1 MFKAPVSDLDEGG
14 FTAPPE
20 DLSGGFNAPAE
31 DLAPQSEIP
40 QLKPWN
46 PTLLD
51 RLQQFGQNIRQSGP
65 VESLLG
71 PTDQEKAGQ
80 PVASNSNRISTE
92 GLLGALSSDEK
103 TTALGESAA
112 NLLKT
117 VSSNQPQNII
127 LDHVAKLGGVVGGS
141 AQVAQGIHD
150 AVLDF
155 VGHMAVDPRNYLL
168 GMGFLSKY
176 PALARTVSGVFG
188 AQMAAQVP
196 AAAQAAGA
204 ASVDGTPR
212 EQAAAYANLGIST
225 AFPLLAGVH
234 ATHGETAPTVNHLLP
249 GQFKPAAAL
258 DNSEPFST
266 PNADAILSQN
276 KGAVDIVPIEPI
288 SPPVQIQPTPNRA
301 LQIPQAGTLLQQQ
314 PSETPITGSERGGVE
329 PSQQRIETPAPSA
342 PEAPTAQEPV
352 AAVNALTPSQVA
364 DLRSK
369 VFDNLRGP
377 QEFAPADF
385 AALDTH
391 LKKAIG
397 PETPSVAQMQQVG
410 VLNVTPLEN
419 GKMRV
424 EPTTPQLPP
433 TPKGEQV
440 VTIQRPDGTT
450 YPASYGGKSWQ
461 GVGPNGE
468 DIPII
473 DRIAGDSWS
482 HGILARGEKIL
493 NDPFAKAPEPQPSNP
508 PISAPVEVKTIG
520 EVSTPKSPLHDFVN
534 RAFQKMADEAKG
546 QHMLDT
552 LGEEGKSPKAVVEE
566 FWNNTYPILPEHIQ
580 RKFQNYIRKETGF
593 ELGDVVATQN
603 GEKIYGKTWPELY
616 PSEQAGESV
625 ENLEGT
631 ERGLISLMET
641 ANRNRDIFKSNQLAA
656 PVEAGMAG
664 EAAPKPDTITIYRAG
679 GANEVGVKPFSSWSE
694 DESSAKAYQ
703 DNPGFGGPKLRRA
716 TVEKSQILDAD
727 IRTRSGMDKLAS
739 ELGFDSGTGET
750 WVDNGWQYPWEES
763 KKVKTALEESGY
775 DFIRYTDDFPQGSK
789 TLVPLKKINEIPDNP
804 KEIPVPIQNVW
815 PDGTVSTPNPQIKKE
830 AGNKMGAMGQMA
842 KPSLLR
848 SQKVSALR
856 GRIVQ
861 PIESGIVETD
871 AAGNYISKEK
881 DGTYKVW
888 QAGATASKLAGT
900 IGYKGAAG
908 LAKARERLARIPK
921 TDEQRQGALVGWQK
935 HFDTS
940 TDDFYKK
947 DILRK
952 VADVSNSPTELADAL
967 ARLKAIAT
975 DGSYKGEVAHAI
987 AENKNASEATRNDA
1001 KAYYEKLFAPEPPLK
1016 ESVPVQ
1022 KEPTKNR
1029 PEDTLLENLYS
1040 KLAKAQPDRAAKGFV
1055 VIEGKQLR
1063 NARDK
1068 AAKTAESIGFGRGI
1082 ETFESPLFSVRKI
1095 EVSGVDQYA
1104 IHKNEKSIRHRAGDS
1119 GSGSVSA
1126 LHPNADS
1133 GVNIGNIVQ
1142 NSLKQPELAP
1152 TAIPKPVEGVKEPL
1166 QSEGGQTKPVE
1177 PVKPAPVTPEAKQPT
1192 ALETIN
1198 TSPKVSVKLPEGATM
1213 VRTTIKYKDREIQKV
1228 ISKKDL
1234 EKFNPFAG
1242 SENVKLE
1249 AGTIRS
1255 GGMFSPVRGKVEVRA
1270 KESPKPTTTFA
1281 QDENKI
1287 QSTEALAGSKSV
1299 RDLRDTNA
1307 LISLVLD
1314 PNENFSELQRASA
1327 HNIKPVEGPIKQG
1340 ASGLEADAATWRA
1353 IAKSFSVRVV
1363 TLDMPEAFSGT
1374 HGITTEK
1381 MPGVL
1386 FVNARTSRA
1395 FHAIVGHELLH
1406 DIQNRNPQ
1414 LYIELFHKIK
1424 SLVKDPEFSEFITA
1438 KQRSG
1443 ITDPNVIREE
1453 LVADLF
1459 ERSFNE
1465 PSFWNKLAAKEPKFF
1480 EKLATVVIDFLN
1492 RLTQKLHDNGVYKY
1506 FTDVGKAHD
1515 AIAQTLADFKR
1526 LQGESGKSSGTG
1538 TVTFS
1543 RDENVDPSMEDFI
1556 KSTVAPSD
1564 EQAFHQTPGVPNLG
1578 TEYKPERIQATR
1590 EAVQQTRFTAE
1601 GPITEAKVG
1610 EFYRLLQEFTDKP
1623 TRRQAMDSLVADV
1636 KAHTGDE
1643 TGELAPALLYAEL
1656 RDFAAKMLLRG
1667 DVTPLFKIRSLSN
1680 EFATIAGEVTSAGA
1694 RAMRGLQEG
1703 EGKTLL
1709 KSLYELTK
1717 TRLKE
1722 EGQKLGVSDELYQQL
1737 VDSLDN
1743 AEVDK
1748 KGLEN
1753 AIATG
1758 KNTEGQTIDD
1768 ILGTAK
1774 PEEVV
1779 KTKPEREKRA
1789 KQELDS
1795 DAEKSAKKI
1804 INDLQL
1810 KRGAEWLK
1818 PEVPRGRVD
1827 EIKEFAK
1834 NYLKGRLPDDPLKD
1848 PMNPEDDYQRP
1859 QPGSTLSDIE
1869 ARKVADELEK
1879 LGVTPNSA
1887 IVLAH
1892 ELIQEREVKF
1902 GNERL
1907 KQMRQAANSRSV
1919 KSLVESILGTP
1930 LRAQSDPAW
1939 VKATAMHWFMDNG
1952 LSREQ
1957 ADAAYRIFNKQ
1968 FQSAFVRAQEK
1979 IAKSILKS
1987 GEAKTLD
1994 AVVKQIRSGLF
2005 DPSHPGFEP
2014 FSAKIGLKGMP
2025 KADLEKLAEL
2035 DEKLSKGLKSMP
2047 EVVMTTDHM
2056 LAILRRNKLPPSVLK
2071 TFAANYSISQLSGIR
2086 TMTIHAF
2093 AGVAHLLHERVLA
2106 TLSQWPTAD
2115 NLSILWKPVAR
2126 AAKDFVDQLRFGWG
2140 AGHSYFPMRELEA
2153 GEDVLRQQ
2161 FEQGAKEFKS
2171 GSLKE
2176 RSVGALRMLS
2186 GVQNFTMRLLNALN
2200 QANIIAVRDA
2210 QLPLFGSMAFKE
2222 LGLNPKQIA
2231 AIIDVLPSFRN
2242 AAYTDAIDRGFS
2254 PLHAR
2259 VIAHDIEQEYLADF
2273 FGQTARSPELKAAL
2287 KKGATYEGLS
2297 IVGRLAKGVKEQEE
2311 GGILSRYGGL
2321 HALIRIT
2328 GQMSHTPEGRI
2339 GKLYM
2344 FGYVAVPTRM
2354 ARFEAWN
2361 SAYGLLRLGIDK
2373 IQRTH
2378 GWESWWK
2385 QSLATKQQREYRLRM
2400 ALAATAVQ
2408 GLLLGGLVAGGAAL
2422 LGRRST
2428 ADPDAGKD
2436 KFAWYITGNGPQ
2448 NKDLRDAW
2456 SHMGFQS
2463 NSIVLALNGKVHVAI
2478 PITRVGETLG
2488 HMLWGYSAADDY
2500 AWRKKEA
2507 EAHGK
2512 IDPATGAYV
2521 PGKFNENSAV
2531 TAFQAIGNY
2540 ASIIG
2545 ERGPLQTVLQM
2556 GRGNESSQI
2565 ALASAPGKLLAPAV
2579 PFAGLQRSVRD
2590 MIVGQVDY
2598 STPESAFEAN
2608 FPVLGWTGSTQAIN
2622 RLGDPLYDHSWY
2634 AKIARTGLP
2643 IAVGVA
2649 DTSENQQLYTAILN
2663 QGVAIPALSRTRVE
2677 DEYGQLTQD
2686 QWNQF
2691 AKTSG
2696 TTLKSSLLSNL
2707 NTLQNTDP
2715 ADARKLVSINANAAD
2730 ATAARSMGLEKQ
2742 SSSRSSGAT
2751 ASAAPSSGLPRQT
2764 RPNSLR
2770 SGLRPHSRVH
2780 RLKLNHAGRMTSGLR
2795 HRTGS
2800 LLRNRRRSAYA

>member
-1 MFKAPVSDLDEGG
+1 MFNAPVSDLDEGG

-80 PVASNSNRISTE
+80 PVASNPNRISTE

-234 ATHGETAPTVNHLLP
+234 AAHGETAPPVNHTLP
-249 GQFKPAAAL
+249 GQFKPAAPL

-276 KGAVDIVPIEPI
+276 NG
-288 SPPVQIQPTPNRA
+288 
-301 LQIPQAGTLLQQQ
+301 QIPTAFTPLNEDTSTTVEQ
-314 PSETPITGSERGGVE
+314 PPT
-329 PSQQRIETPAPSA
+329 QPSA
-342 PEAPTAQEPV
+342 PPPPIRPPTKPVIAPPAEDILSAANIQPPTQNASEIPISTRLPESEVRPPVGEAPPLRQQGEV
-352 AAVNALTPSQVA
+352 AAARPEELAPQKSTSEPINALTPEPS
-364 DLRSK
+364 SK
-369 VFDNLRGP
+369 SFFVQHTDEDGKP
-377 QEFAPADF
+377 AFAHA
-385 AALDTH
+385 
-391 LKKAIG
+391 
-397 PETPSVAQMQQVG
+397 
-410 VLNVTPLEN
+410 EN
-419 GKMRV
+419 
-424 EPTTPQLPP
+424 PTTLPKATVTADKLGGIVLFEGDDGNIHP
-433 TPKGEQV
+433 VSTALPSTPKGEQV
-440 VTIQRPDGTT
+440 VLQPALLVNGKPITGGATHAEILGTITAQAKSLVT
-450 YPASYGGKSWQ
+450 AGKRDEGIALLDAGIEANNNDAQ
-461 GVGPNGE
+461 HVFVDRTGKVFDRTQAAAALGRTGE
-468 DIPII
+468 LQSQDLPVAKPII
-473 DRIAGDSWS
+473 PEIPLGLHRPSIQNPALRLMSDAEFNQEHKAAQKAVD
-482 HGILARGEKIL
+482 AGEK
-493 NDPFAKAPEPQPSNP
+493 QY
-508 PISAPVEVKTIG
+508 
-520 EVSTPKSPLHDFVN
+520 
-534 RAFQKMADEAKG
+534 DE
-546 QHMLDT
+546 
-552 LGEEGKSPKAVVEE
+552 
-566 FWNNTYPILPEHIQ
+566 
-580 RKFQNYIRKETGF
+580 
-593 ELGDVVATQN
+593 
-603 GEKIYGKTWPELY
+603 
-616 PSEQAGESV
+616 AGESFTP
-625 ENLEGT
+625 EQRANLAQVQDRWEAASLERFRRNNLNTVPADLLRELRDNAHKAALYGKDT
-631 ERGLISLMET
+631 EWHQKGKLIIEELV
-641 ANRNRDIFKSNQLAA
+641 RQGAA
-656 PVEAGMAG
+656 PESLLAELKLKSPDEA
-664 EAAPKPDTITIYRAG
+664 EVFAADM
-679 GANEVGVKPFSSWSE
+679 
-694 DESSAKAYQ
+694 
-703 DNPGFGGPKLRRA
+703 
-716 TVEKSQILDAD
+716 AD
-727 IRTRSGMDKLAS
+727 IKKLA
-739 ELGFDSGTGET
+739 EQPVE
-750 WVDNGWQYPWEES
+750 
-763 KKVKTALEESGY
+763 
-775 DFIRYTDDFPQGSK
+775 
-789 TLVPLKKINEIPDNP
+789 PLK
-804 KEIPVPIQNVW
+804 
-815 PDGTVSTPNPQIKKE
+815 QI
-830 AGNKMGAMGQMA
+830 AA

-848 SQKVSALR
+848 SQKISALR
-856 GRIVQ
+856 GK
-861 PIESGIVETD
+861 IVE
-871 AAGNYISKEK
+871 
-881 DGTYKVW
+881 
-888 QAGATASKLAGT
+888 
-900 IGYKGAAG
+900 
-908 LAKARERLARIPK
+908 
-921 TDEQRQGALVGWQK
+921 
-935 HFDTS
+935 
-940 TDDFYKK
+940 
-947 DILRK
+947 
-952 VADVSNSPTELADAL
+952 
-967 ARLKAIAT
+967 
-975 DGSYKGEVAHAI
+975 
-987 AENKNASEATRNDA
+987 
-1001 KAYYEKLFAPEPPLK
+1001 PLK

-1022 KEPTKNR
+1022 KDAVKGNPKVGELFAREGDYEFGLTRGGLAERPEMYGVGMRRAGSNGEFESGGYGYHMKPEGVIERWANKEVARGSEPTILHPKAQSIWDEEHAAFTKTANEKAAADR
-1029 PEDTLLENLYS
+1029 SKSETDALKASQWAAYS
-1040 KLAKAQPDRAAKGFV
+1040 KAVDETKLPTGKRGEIEVPANKKDGTKASLKLTGTRYGDWFINKDENKHVSEPYYVSHVKSGLKAGKFATLEQAKTFIKALLHASPDTNFKDAVEFAANKPNSQKIVQVAKAQMPGGEVPDFFK
-1055 VIEGKQLR
+1055 
-1063 NARDK
+1063 
-1068 AAKTAESIGFGRGI
+1068 
-1082 ETFESPLFSVRKI
+1082 
-1095 EVSGVDQYA
+1095 
-1104 IHKNEKSIRHRAGDS
+1104 
-1119 GSGSVSA
+1119 
-1126 LHPNADS
+1126 
-1133 GVNIGNIVQ
+1133 
-1142 NSLKQPELAP
+1142 P
-1152 TAIPKPVEGVKEPL
+1152 TAIPKPVEGVKESLKSKADALASKLEPP
-1166 QSEGGQTKPVE
+1166 QSEGGQSKPVE
-1177 PVKPAPVTPEAKQPT
+1177 PVKPSPVTPEAKQPT

-1255 GGMFSPVRGKVEVRA
+1255 GGMFSPVRGKVEIRS

-1299 RDLRDTNA
+1299 RDVRDTNA
-1307 LISLVLD
+1307 LVSVVLD

-1363 TLDMPEAFSGT
+1363 ALDMPEAFSGT

-1386 FVNARTSRA
+1386 FVNARTPRA

-1453 LVADLF
+1453 LAADLF
-1459 ERSFNE
+1459 ERSFND
-1465 PSFWNKLAAKEPKFF
+1465 PSFWSKLAAKEPTFF

-1492 RLTQKLHDNGVYKY
+1492 RITQKLHDNGVYKY

-1526 LQGESGKSSGTG
+1526 LQGESGKPSGTG

-1564 EQAFHQTPGVPNLG
+1564 EQAFHQTAGVPNLG

-1590 EAVQQTRFTAE
+1590 EAVQQTRFSAE

-1636 KAHTGDE
+1636 KSHTGDE

-1709 KSLYELTK
+1709 KSLYELTN

-1722 EGQKLGVSDELYQQL
+1722 DGQKLGVSDELYQQL

-1748 KGLEN
+1748 KDLEN
-1753 AIATG
+1753 TITTG
-1758 KNTEGQTIDD
+1758 KNTEGKTIDD

-1774 PEEVV
+1774 PEEVA
-1779 KTKPEREKRA
+1779 KTKLEREARA

-1848 PMNPEDDYQRP
+1848 PMNPEEDYQRP

-1902 GNERL
+1902 GNDRL
-1907 KQMRQAANSRSV
+1907 NQMRKAANSRSV

-1939 VKATAMHWFMDNG
+1939 VKATAMHWFEDNG
-1952 LSREQ
+1952 LAKDQ
-1957 ADAAYRIFNKQ
+1957 AEAAYKIFNKQ
-1968 FQSAFVRAQEK
+1968 FQDAFVRAQEK

-2035 DEKLSKGLKSMP
+2035 DEKLSKGLESMP
-2047 EVVMTTDHM
+2047 EVVMMTDHM
-2056 LAILRRNKLPPSVLK
+2056 LAIFRRNKMPPGFWK
-2071 TFAANYSISQLSGIR
+2071 TLSSNYAISQLSGIR

-2093 AGVAHLLHERVLA
+2093 AGVAHLFHERVLG
-2106 TLSQWPTAD
+2106 TLSTWPTAT
-2115 NLSILWKPVAR
+2115 NAAILWRPIISSTRK
-2126 AAKDFVDQLRFGWG
+2126 FVDQLRFGFG

-2153 GEDVLRQQ
+2153 GEDVLRQH
-2161 FEQGAKEFKS
+2161 FEQGYKEFQS
-2171 GSLKE
+2171 GDMKT
-2176 RSVGALRMLS
+2176 RGVGLLRMIAGL
-2186 GVQNFTMRLLNALN
+2186 QNFTMRLLNALN

-2222 LGLNPKQIA
+2222 LGLNPKHILVVMDKMP
-2231 AIIDVLPSFRN
+2231 IIRN
-2242 AAYTDAIDRGFS
+2242 RAYTDAIDRGFS

-2259 VIAHDIEQEYLADF
+2259 IISYDIEQQYLAQF
-2273 FGQTARSPELKAAL
+2273 FAEATRSPELKDTLL
-2287 KKGATYEGLS
+2287 KGSHYEAMS
-2297 IVGRLAKGVKEQEE
+2297 IVGRLAKEVREDEE
-2311 GGILSRYGGL
+2311 GGVASRLGL
-2321 HALIRIT
+2321 HALIKMT
-2328 GQMSHTPEGRI
+2328 GQMSHTPQGRI

-2361 SAYGLLRLGIDK
+2361 SAYGLIRLGIDK
-2373 IQRTH
+2373 FRTSR

-2456 SHMGFQS
+2456 SHMGFQP

-2512 IDPATGAYV
+2512 IDPTTGAYV
-2521 PGKFNENSAV
+2521 PGKFGENAAV

-2556 GRGNESSQI
+2556 GRGNESPQI
-2565 ALASAPGKLLAPAV
+2565 ALASAAGKLLAPAV

-2649 DTSENQQLYTAILN
+2649 DTSENQELYTAILN
-2663 QGVAIPALSRTRVE
+2663 QGVAIPALSRTRIE

-2686 QWNQF
+2686 QWNLF

-2780 RLKLNHAGRMTSGLR
+2780 RVKLNHAGRMTSGLR

-2800 LLRNRRRSAYA
+2800 LLRGRRNAYV

>member
-1 MFKAPVSDLDEGG
+1 MFNAPVSDLDEGG

-80 PVASNSNRISTE
+80 SVVSNPNRISTE

-212 EQAAAYANLGIST
+212 EQATAYANLGIST

-234 ATHGETAPTVNHLLP
+234 AAHGETAPTVNHTLP
-249 GQFKPAAAL
+249 GQFKPAVPL

-276 KGAVDIVPIEPI
+276 KG
-288 SPPVQIQPTPNRA
+288 
-301 LQIPQAGTLLQQQ
+301 QIPIAFTPLNEDTSTTVEQ
-314 PSETPITGSERGGVE
+314 PPT
-329 PSQQRIETPAPSA
+329 QPSA
-342 PEAPTAQEPV
+342 PPPPIRPPTKPVIAPPAEDILNAANIQPPTQNASEIPIPASVPQPEIRPPVGETPPLRQQGEVATARPEELAPSQSAIEP
-352 AAVNALTPSQVA
+352 VNALTPPQVS

-377 QEFAPADF
+377 QEFSPADF
-385 AALDTH
+385 TALDTH
-391 LKKAIG
+391 LKQALG
-397 PETPSVAQMQQVG
+397 PDTPSVAQMQQAG
-410 VLNVTPLEN
+410 ILNVTPLEN
-419 GKMRV
+419 GKVRV
-424 EPTTPQLPP
+424 EPPQP
-433 TPKGEQV
+433 TLQPALLVNGKPITGGATHAEILGTITEQ
-440 VTIQRPDGTT
+440 
-450 YPASYGGKSWQ
+450 
-461 GVGPNGE
+461 
-468 DIPII
+468 
-473 DRIAGDSWS
+473 
-482 HGILARGEKIL
+482 
-493 NDPFAKAPEPQPSNP
+493 AKAMVAAGKRDEGVAFLEAGIEANKTDAQHVFVDQSGKIYSRTEAATALGRTGELHSQDLPQPSNP
-508 PISAPVEVKTIG
+508 TI
-520 EVSTPKSPLHDFVN
+520 
-534 RAFQKMADEAKG
+534 
-546 QHMLDT
+546 
-552 LGEEGKSPKAVVEE
+552 
-566 FWNNTYPILPEHIQ
+566 
-580 RKFQNYIRKETGF
+580 
-593 ELGDVVATQN
+593 
-603 GEKIYGKTWPELY
+603 
-616 PSEQAGESV
+616 
-625 ENLEGT
+625 
-631 ERGLISLMET
+631 
-641 ANRNRDIFKSNQLAA
+641 AA
-656 PVEAGMAG
+656 PVELRTAG
-664 EAAPKPDTITIYRAG
+664 EILKPWQKT
-679 GANEVGVKPFSSWSE
+679 
-694 DESSAKAYQ
+694 
-703 DNPGFGGPKLRRA
+703 
-716 TVEKSQILDAD
+716 KSQFIAQ
-727 IRTRSGMDKLAS
+727 REAAEGVPSVAGSAS
-739 ELGFDSGTGET
+739 EKAMRTAYELDHQHAVEGALRSNLPVPAEVLKDYPPFDKSLGAFG
-750 WVDNGWQYPWEES
+750 QS
-763 KKVKTALEESGY
+763 KK
-775 DFIRYTDDFPQGSK
+775 Q
-789 TLVPLKKINEIPDNP
+789 
-804 KEIPVPIQNVW
+804 
-815 PDGTVSTPNPQIKKE
+815 
-830 AGNKMGAMGQMA
+830 
-842 KPSLLR
+842 PSLLR

-856 GRIVQ
+856 GKIVQ
-861 PIESGIVETD
+861 
-871 AAGNYISKEK
+871 
-881 DGTYKVW
+881 
-888 QAGATASKLAGT
+888 
-900 IGYKGAAG
+900 
-908 LAKARERLARIPK
+908 
-921 TDEQRQGALVGWQK
+921 
-935 HFDTS
+935 
-940 TDDFYKK
+940 
-947 DILRK
+947 
-952 VADVSNSPTELADAL
+952 
-967 ARLKAIAT
+967 
-975 DGSYKGEVAHAI
+975 
-987 AENKNASEATRNDA
+987 
-1001 KAYYEKLFAPEPPLK
+1001 PLK

-1022 KEPTKNR
+1022 KEAVGNLERALSMQVDKFNARTKEGYNQHINEAARGNPTKVEQPNLSSLTPKESVFHETSPANAVGVMNGLLR
-1029 PEDTLLENLYS
+1029 PFKQSWTQFFASDNPDLALGQNGKGVLFELDPKKVNGFKHDKPGTTEHTGFEYNIDRTVKGAIKSVTFVTKRQMEKFQEKFPKSFDYS
-1040 KLAKAQPDRAAKGFV
+1040 NPVQTERGLKVERQAA
-1055 VIEGKQLR
+1055 
-1063 NARDK
+1063 
-1068 AAKTAESIGFGRGI
+1068 S
-1082 ETFESPLFSVRKI
+1082 
-1095 EVSGVDQYA
+1095 
-1104 IHKNEKSIRHRAGDS
+1104 
-1119 GSGSVSA
+1119 
-1126 LHPNADS
+1126 
-1133 GVNIGNIVQ
+1133 
-1142 NSLKQPELAP
+1142 P
-1152 TAIPKPVEGVKEPL
+1152 TAIPKPVEGVKEPPK
-1166 QSEGGQTKPVE
+1166 SEGGQPKPAE
-1177 PVKPAPVTPEAKQPT
+1177 PVNPAPVTPEAKQPT

-1255 GGMFSPVRGKVEVRA
+1255 GGMFSPVLGKVEVRA
-1270 KESPKPTTTFA
+1270 KETSKPNAAF
-1281 QDENKI
+1281 
-1287 QSTEALAGSKSV
+1287 SV
-1299 RDLRDTNA
+1299 N
-1307 LISLVLD
+1307 
-1314 PNENFSELQRASA
+1314 PNENKSESSNPVQPVRSELKSQAPSKRANSD
-1327 HNIKPVEGPIKQG
+1327 NK
-1340 ASGLEADAATWRA
+1340 SGLAARADELASRLEGLKTGIGKGGQLHAFGIAADLWDRAVSVAQEIIRAGGTVAGA
-1353 IAKSFSVRVV
+1353 IAKAIEHIKANHVGEF
-1363 TLDMPEAFSGT
+1363 DEAG
-1374 HGITTEK
+1374 
-1381 MPGVL
+1381 
-1386 FVNARTSRA
+1386 AREA
-1395 FHAIVGHELLH
+1395 LQAEA
-1406 DIQNRNPQ
+1406 NP
-1414 LYIELFHKIK
+1414 
-1424 SLVKDPEFSEFITA
+1424 P
-1438 KQRSG
+1438 
-1443 ITDPNVIREE
+1443 
-1453 LVADLF
+1453 
-1459 ERSFNE
+1459 
-1465 PSFWNKLAAKEPKFF
+1465 
-1480 EKLATVVIDFLN
+1480 
-1492 RLTQKLHDNGVYKY
+1492 
-1506 FTDVGKAHD
+1506 
-1515 AIAQTLADFKR
+1515 
-1526 LQGESGKSSGTG
+1526 
-1538 TVTFS
+1538 
-1543 RDENVDPSMEDFI
+1543 PSMEDFI

-1564 EQAFHQTPGVPNLG
+1564 EQAFHQTAGVPNLG

-1590 EAVQQTRFTAE
+1590 EAVQQTRFSAE
-1601 GPITEAKVG
+1601 GPTTEAKVG

-1722 EGQKLGVSDELYQQL
+1722 EGAKLGVSDELYQQL

-1748 KGLEN
+1748 KDLEN
-1753 AIATG
+1753 TITTG

-1795 DAEKSAKKI
+1795 DSEKSAKKI

-1827 EIKEFAK
+1827 EIKEFVK

-1848 PMNPEDDYQRP
+1848 PMNPEEDYQRP

-1879 LGVTPNSA
+1879 LGVTPSSA

-1968 FQSAFVRAQEK
+1968 FQDAFVRAQEK

-2035 DEKLSKGLKSMP
+2035 DDKLSKGLKSMP

-2231 AIIDVLPSFRN
+2231 AIIDVLPSFRS

-2456 SHMGFQS
+2456 SHMGFQP

-2512 IDPATGAYV
+2512 IDPTTGVYV
-2521 PGKFNENSAV
+2521 PGKFDENAAV

-2556 GRGNESSQI
+2556 GRGNESPQI
-2565 ALASAPGKLLAPAV
+2565 ALASAAGKLLAPAV

-2622 RLGDPLYDHSWY
+2622 RLGDSLYDHSWY

-2751 ASAAPSSGLPRQT
+2751 APSSGPPRQT
-2764 RPNSLR
+2764 RPSSLR

-2780 RLKLNHAGRMTSGLR
+2780 RIKLNHAGRMASGLR

-2800 LLRNRRRSAYA
+2800 LLRGHRRSAYA